1 MVCPY
6 FARVAELIPQKTGF
20 FGGRGNNV
28 GRLFKPNHALK
39 CDAFTNRYGSSLFAP
54 PDKVL
59 MAQACTGTGLSQ
71 HCFSNAAGVQCNPC
85 TASVCREVALAHQG
99 IVLQP
104 DFLVSDALASGQL
117 VPLLPDFD
125 GEEIG
130 VYVVYPSRQHLSVK
144 VRVLVDFLVAA
155 LAEVRWAGA

>member
-1 MVCPY
+1 MVGVLNSG
-6 FARVAELIPQKTGF
+6 ARCHDEEDPHPFCRRLQPGPGSGRHRLRGLWADTRAV
-20 FGGRGNNV
+20 GGLGRRRVWITPRQRVQRPCLRTNN
-28 GRLFKPNHALK
+28 G
-39 CDAFTNRYGSSLFAP
+39 DT
-54 PDKVL
+54 
-59 MAQACTGTGLSQ
+59 
-71 HCFSNAAGVQCNPC
+71 
-85 TASVCREVALAHQG
+85 CREVALAHQG

-155 LAEVRWAGA
+155 FADIRWAGEG

>member
-1 MVCPY
+1 MLDC
-6 FARVAELIPQKTGF
+6 T
-20 FGGRGNNV
+20 
-28 GRLFKPNHALK
+28 
-39 CDAFTNRYGSSLFAP
+39 DAGLNR
-54 PDKVL
+54 
-59 MAQACTGTGLSQ
+59 
-71 HCFSNAAGVQCNPC
+71 HCLSNAAGVQPPKCNPC
-85 TASVCREVALAHQG
+85 TVSACREVALAHQG

-117 VPLLPDFD
+117 VPLLPDFQ

-155 LAEVRWAGA
+155 FAEVRWAGA